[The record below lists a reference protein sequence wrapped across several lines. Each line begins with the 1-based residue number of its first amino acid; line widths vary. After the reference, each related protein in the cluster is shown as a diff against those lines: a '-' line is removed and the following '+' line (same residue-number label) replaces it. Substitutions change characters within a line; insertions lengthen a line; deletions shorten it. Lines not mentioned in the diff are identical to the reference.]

1 MELVAFTK
9 FVLQNVG
16 NSHFFVGLALCCER
30 AVTNIVAGKTSIV
43 HRKDMLLALINLC
56 TKPREI
62 ENRVQIVALS
72 DIGIKDLAEVMLSR
86 ATIPFLDDM
95 CDEKGIVGEPVI
107 FQTAVDKKSKKTSIV
122 GTGATPGEQGL
133 RWMIGALCWTSILK
147 TRLSS
152 SC

>member
-1 MELVAFTK
+1 M
-9 FVLQNVG
+9 
-16 NSHFFVGLALCCER
+16 
-30 AVTNIVAGKTSIV
+30 
-43 HRKDMLLALINLC
+43 LC

-62 ENRVQIVALS
+62 ENRAQINALS
-72 DIGIKDLAEVMLSR
+72 CIGIKDLAEVMLSR

-95 CDEKGIVGEPVI
+95 CTEKGIVGEPVI
-107 FQTAVDKKSKKTSIV
+107 FQTAEDKKSKKNSIL

-133 RWMIGALCWTSILK
+133 RWIIGALCWTSVSK

>member
-1 MELVAFTK
+1 
-9 FVLQNVG
+9 
-16 NSHFFVGLALCCER
+16 
-30 AVTNIVAGKTSIV
+30 
-43 HRKDMLLALINLC
+43 MLLALINLC

-72 DIGIKDLAEVMLSR
+72 GIGIKDLAEVMLSR
-86 ATIPFLDDM
+86 AAIPFLDDM
-95 CDEKGIVGEPVI
+95 CTEKGIFGEPVI
-107 FQTAVDKKSKKTSIV
+107 FQTAEDKKSKKTSIV

-133 RWMIGALCWTSILK
+133 RWIIGALCWTSVSK